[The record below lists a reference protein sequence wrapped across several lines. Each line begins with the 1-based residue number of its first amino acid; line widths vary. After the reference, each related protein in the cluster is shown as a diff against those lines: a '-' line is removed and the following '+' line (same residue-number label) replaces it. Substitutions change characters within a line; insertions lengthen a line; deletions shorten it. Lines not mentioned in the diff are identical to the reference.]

1 MIKHDLYEPLYIS
14 AQTSV
19 QSHYNIRERSKGI
32 HVVVEGLFN
41 VRNELSPLHV
51 PLHTYCFLQICYYT
65 TYSIQYVTTHF
76 THARGGN

>member
-51 PLHTYCFLQICYYT
+51 PLHTKGSCLMRHLVLEKIRISQN
-65 TYSIQYVTTHF
+65 SH
-76 THARGGN
+76 

>member
-51 PLHTYCFLQICYYT
+51 PLHTEGSCLMRLLVLEKILISQN
-65 TYSIQYVTTHF
+65 SH
-76 THARGGN
+76 